1 MKELVENL
9 QKFDATE
16 SVEHFNVDASGSRG
30 KPEARTFDYVMIITL
45 PKTGGFLLEE
55 YRNGSADPAQFPAQI
70 ATMGLTGMAL
80 LLHPTFVSDFY
91 LACEGLGQWDG
102 RPAWQIHF
110 VQRADRPSRIE
121 SYAIAHRYYPLT
133 LKGRIWIDAATNQV
147 RRLESQLAKPVPE
160 AGLTQDYMTID
171 YGPVQF
177 KTRKQELWLPLD
189 ADVYMERRGHR
200 FYRRHTLSNFKIFG
214 VESTE
219 QIQDPQESYCFKN
232 ASDHDITGILTVS
245 PVSGISVKA
254 VSLRFTI
261 SPGQNVCKLIGP
273 GKDVNMPPNE
283 VGSAAFMHNGPVGSI
298 AGEAK
303 VVNASALEVI
313 PESSLAPSR
322 P

>member
-1 MKELVENL
+1 MKELVEDL

-16 SVEHFNVDASGSRG
+16 RVEHFDVDDAGSRG
-30 KPEARTFDYVMIITL
+30 KLETRTFDYVMIITL
-45 PKTGGFLLEE
+45 LKRGGFSLEE
-55 YRNGSADPAQFPAQI
+55 YRNGSTDPTKFPAQI
-70 ATMGLTGMAL
+70 ATRGLSGMAL
-80 LLHPTFVSDFY
+80 LLHPAFVSDFY

-102 RPAWQIHF
+102 HAAWQIHF
-110 VQRADRPSRIE
+110 AQRIDRPSRIE
-121 SYAIAHRYYPLT
+121 TYTIAKRYYPLP
-133 LKGRIWIDAATNQV
+133 LKGRVWIDPTTYQV
-147 RRLESQLAKPVPE
+147 RRLESELVEPVAE
-160 AGLTQDYMTID
+160 IGFTRYYMAID

-177 KTRKQELWLPLD
+177 HTRKQELWLPLG
-189 ADVYMERRGHR
+189 ADVYGELRGHR
-200 FYRRHTLSNFKIFG
+200 FYRRHTLSDFKIFG

-232 ASDHDITGILTVS
+232 VSKHDIAGILTVS

-273 GKDVNMPPNE
+273 GKDVNMPANE

-298 AGEAK
+298 IGEAK

-313 PESSLAPSR
+313 PESSLAPSK

>member
-9 QKFDATE
+9 QKVDATE
-16 SVEHFNVDASGSRG
+16 RVEHFDVDAAGSRG
-30 KPEARTFDYVMIITL
+30 KPEARTFDYIMTITRS
-45 PKTGGFLLEE
+45 KTGEFSLEE
-55 YRNGSADPAQFPAQI
+55 YRNGSADPTQFPAKI
-70 ATMGLTGMAL
+70 ATMGLSAMAL
-80 LLHPTFVSDFY
+80 LLHPTLVSDFD
-91 LACEGLGQWDG
+91 LSCEGLGQWDG

-110 VQRADRPSRIE
+110 AQRSYRPSRIE
-121 SYAIAHRYYPLT
+121 TYAIAKSYYPLP
-133 LKGRIWIDAATNQV
+133 LKGRVWIDPTSYQV
-147 RRLESQLAKPVPE
+147 RRLESQLVEPVAE
-160 AGLTQDYMTID
+160 IGFTQYYMAID

-177 KTRKQELWLPLD
+177 QTRKQELWLPLD
-189 ADVYMERRGHR
+189 ADVYGELRGHR

-232 ASDHDITGILTVS
+232 VSKHDITGILNVS

-254 VSLRFTI
+254 VSLRFTL

-283 VGSAAFMHNGPVGSI
+283 VGSAAFMHNGPAGSI
-298 AGEAK
+298 TGEAK

-313 PESSLAPSR
+313 PESSLAPSK